1 MMTRPI
7 LTILV
12 ALCCFFQVE
21 KAEAQISTADKAVLE
36 SLAALIEKAPA
47 VKATFCWNDVTEG
60 TLILQGKC
68 FYMEMD
74 EYKVYCDGT
83 TKWYYN
89 TAIDEVTQVPHDAA
103 STDILENPSA
113 FFNNKIAQ
121 SDLLNKSIKK
131 VHREGKGD
139 ALTPLRVT
147 YLGPDGGSYALLVR
161 SVESNPGYPA
171 SFFTYS
177 K

>member
-1 MMTRPI
+1 MTRPI
-7 LTILV
+7 ITILAFIISFV
-12 ALCCFFQVE
+12 QVE
-21 KAEAQISTADKAVLE
+21 QAKAQISTADKAVLE
-36 SLAALIEKAPA
+36 SLAAFLETAPA
-47 VKATFCWNDVTEG
+47 VEATFCWNDVTEG

-74 EYKVYCDGT
+74 EYKIYCNGT
-83 TKWYYN
+83 TKWFYN
-89 TAIDEVTQVPHDAA
+89 TAIDEVTSVPHNAA
-103 STDILENPSA
+103 STDILDNPSA

-131 VHREGKGD
+131 VHKEGNGE

-147 YLGPDGGSYALLVR
+147 YLGPDGGSYGLLIR
-161 SVESNPGYPA
+161 SVEAKTGYPA